1 MAIIADSIVDDW
13 LISLPETDGVYGVI
27 EKTRA
32 GRDARERIPAV
43 IELGNS
49 RDPRAVQPLI
59 DCCRD
64 RDPAIRL
71 RAIEGLQNLRSSR
84 SVEVLIERLRDKR
97 ELYETRKHAVVAL
110 ATIRSYRAIQEL
122 KNTLVDPNENAAL
135 RSLIGWELERVH
147 IW

>member
-1 MAIIADSIVDDW
+1 MGIIAESIVDDW
-13 LISLPETDGVYGVI
+13 LSSLPETDGIYRII

-32 GRDARERIPAV
+32 ERDPKERIAAV
-43 IELGNS
+43 VELGTS

-64 RDPAIRL
+64 RDPVIRL
-71 RAIEGLQNLRSSR
+71 RAIEGLQNMRSDR
-84 SVEVLIERLRDKR
+84 SVDVLIERLRDKR
-97 ELYETRKHAVVAL
+97 ELYETRKRAVVAL
-110 ATIRSYRAIQEL
+110 ATIRNYRAIQEL
-122 KNTLVDPNENAAL
+122 KNTVVNPNEHAAI

>member
-1 MAIIADSIVDDW
+1 MGIIADSIVDDW
-13 LISLPETDGVYGVI
+13 LSSLPETDGIYPVI

-32 GRDARERIPAV
+32 DRDPKERIPAI
-43 IELGNS
+43 IELGTS

-64 RDPAIRL
+64 QDPEIRL
-71 RAIEGLQNLRSSR
+71 RAIAGLQNMRNGR

-97 ELYETRKHAVVAL
+97 ELYETRKRAVVAL

-122 KNTLVDPNENAAL
+122 KNTVVDPNENAAI

>member
-1 MAIIADSIVDDW
+1 MGIIADSIVDDW
-13 LISLPETDGVYGVI
+13 LRSLPETDGIYPII
-27 EKTRA
+27 EKTRVD
-32 GRDARERIPAV
+32 RDLKERIAAI

-59 DCCRD
+59 NCCRD
-64 RDPAIRL
+64 KDPEIRL
-71 RAIEGLQNLRSSR
+71 RATEGLQNLRNDR

-97 ELYETRKHAVVAL
+97 ELYETRKRAVVAL

-122 KNTLVDPNENAAL
+122 KNTLVDSHENAAI

>member
-1 MAIIADSIVDDW
+1 MGIIADSIVDDW
-13 LISLPETDGVYGVI
+13 LSSLPETDGVYGII

-32 GRDARERIPAV
+32 GGDPGGRIPAI
-43 IELGNS
+43 IELGDS

-64 RDPAIRL
+64 RDPEIRL
-71 RAIEGLQNLRSSR
+71 RATEGLQKLRSSR

-97 ELYETRKHAVVAL
+97 EWYETRKRAVVAL
-110 ATIRSYRAIQEL
+110 ATIRSNRAIQEL
-122 KNTLVDPNENAAL
+122 KNTVVNPHEHAAI
-135 RSLIGWELERVH
+135 RSLISWELERVH

>member
-1 MAIIADSIVDDW
+1 MGIIADSIVDDW
-13 LISLPETDGVYGVI
+13 LSSLPKSDGIYRII
-27 EKTRA
+27 EKTRVD
-32 GRDARERIPAV
+32 RDLKERIPAI

-64 RDPAIRL
+64 QDPAIRL
-71 RAIEGLQNLRSSR
+71 RATEGLQNLRSGR

-97 ELYETRKHAVVAL
+97 ELYETRKRAVVAL

-122 KNTLVDPNENAAL
+122 KNTVVNPNENAAI

>member
-1 MAIIADSIVDDW
+1 MGIIADSIVDEW
-13 LISLPETDGVYGVI
+13 LSSLPETDGIYHII

-32 GRDARERIPAV
+32 GRDPRERIPSI
-43 IELGNS
+43 IELGTS

-64 RDPAIRL
+64 QDPEIRL
-71 RAIEGLQNLRSSR
+71 RAVGGLQNLRNGR
-84 SVEVLIERLRDKR
+84 SVDVLIERLRDTG
-97 ELYETRKHAVVAL
+97 ELYETRKRAVVAL

-122 KNTLVDPNENAAL
+122 KNTVVNPNENAAI